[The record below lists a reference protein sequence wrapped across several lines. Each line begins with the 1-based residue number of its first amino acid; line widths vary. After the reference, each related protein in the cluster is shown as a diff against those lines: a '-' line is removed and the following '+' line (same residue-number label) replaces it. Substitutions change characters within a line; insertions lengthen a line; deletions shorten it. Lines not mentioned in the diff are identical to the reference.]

1 MGCFLTEN
9 GGKKMEKLS
18 SEELSGLSEKELM
31 YYAWDL
37 MGAISTLPREDIRK
51 LTNHLMESIK
61 KGPGGEEK
69 AASVRDDVIDF
80 LYPSP
85 HMLAWAET
93 RLKKRPEMTPTQLA
107 KQYAG
112 VVMKNKKMAPSL
124 IRDMQKLKARLAI
137 RKKRDEWARL
147 SGRKIKRRMMG
158 PKARVPANAAYWDKV
173 NTPAR
178 P

>member
-1 MGCFLTEN
+1 
-9 GGKKMEKLS
+9 MEKLS

-31 YYAWDL
+31 YHAWNI
-37 MGAISTLPREDIRK
+37 MGAISPLPKQEIRK
-51 LTNHLMESIK
+51 LISHLMESIK
-61 KGPGGEEK
+61 KEPGGGEK
-69 AASVRDDVIDF
+69 AAFVRDYVIDF

-85 HMLAWAET
+85 HMLSWAET
-93 RLKKRPEMTPTQLA
+93 RLKKMPEMTPTQLA

-124 IRDMQKLKARLAI
+124 IRDMQKLKTRLAM
-137 RKKRDEWARL
+137 RKKRDEWAKL

-158 PKARVPANAAYWDKV
+158 PKARVPANSAYWDKV
-173 NTPAR
+173 NTPAE

>member
-1 MGCFLTEN
+1 MEA
-9 GGKKMEKLS
+9 KKMENLS
-18 SEELSGLSEKELM
+18 SRDLSRLSEKELM

-37 MGAISTLPREDIRK
+37 IGAISTFPKQEIRK
-51 LTNHLMESIK
+51 LIGHLMESIK
-61 KGPGGEEK
+61 KGPCGEEK

-85 HMLAWAET
+85 HMLSWAET
-93 RLKKRPEMTPTQLA
+93 RLKRKPETTPAQLA
-107 KQYAG
+107 KLYAKLVLKDEKAG
-112 VVMKNKKMAPSL
+112 PSL
-124 IRDMQKLKARLAI
+124 IRDMQKLKTRLAMQ
-137 RKKRDEWARL
+137 KKRDEWAKL

-173 NTPAR
+173 NRPAE